1 MAKIEDKIKILKQL
15 ATKSSTLLPSTSALR
30 HPNHHGNRHHHH
42 FTTITTNNN
51 NNTNTNNKQKR
62 SVKFEESN
70 NEAEIQIPTIPEI
83 PEEEFQ
89 SLPKYI
95 VGRITRQKIN
105 QQISILNEMIITK
118 YTTLLAN
125 TTTTSPSNTIVNV
138 DLNRIKQWKQE
149 QLESPE
155 LENAIFLTD
164 IDIKE
169 NRNLPV
175 TSIRSMLS
183 LLKSFSRLR
192 EVRAPTM
199 TSPTPYSSALS
210 LSSSSLSSSPTSG
223 ATRWVVLL

>member
-1 MAKIEDKIKILKQL
+1 MV
-15 ATKSSTLLPSTSALR
+15 TKSSTLLPRTSALL
-30 HPNHHGNRHHHH
+30 HPSNHGNHHH
-42 FTTITTNNN
+42 FTTVTTNNSN
-51 NNTNTNNKQKR
+51 SNSNRNCNSNKHKR

-70 NEAEIQIPTIPEI
+70 NETDTLIPTIPEI
-83 PEEEFQ
+83 LEDEFQ

-125 TTTTSPSNTIVNV
+125 TSTTPSTSPIINV
-138 DLNRIKQWKQE
+138 EPHRIKQWKQE

-155 LENAIFLTD
+155 LENAVFLTD

-199 TSPTPYSSALS
+199 TSPTPHSS
-210 LSSSSLSSSPTSG
+210 LSSSSSSATSG
-223 ATRWVVLL
+223 ATRWVILL